1 MKENFNAAL
10 IRAIRE
16 TAPSGENLA
25 NALMDILCIGKEAV
39 YRRLR
44 GEVTFTFEEAG
55 IIAHHYSLSLDRIT
69 GTVSGGTNQFSL
81 GIPLADNPMAAYT
94 TLLKRYRD
102 FFENVQNDPSAE
114 VSSATNIIPFTFYC
128 GYEYL
133 SRFRLYRWMYQHQP
147 LRTHV
152 PLSQITV
159 HQQLTDLHLQLGR
172 SVRQAA
178 HTTFILDG
186 KLFESF
192 INEIR
197 YFSDLHLISNDER
210 EKCSANCCYCSTNWK
225 RSLPQGNSLRE
236 NDWISTSHTWISR
249 RLTVYWSK
257 PALKW
262 LFSGYIRSIR
272 STRRIRASAPYSGN
286 GCNSSNAIRH

>member
-133 SRFRLYRWMYQHQP
+133 SRFRLYSWM
-147 LRTHV
+147 
-152 PLSQITV
+152 
-159 HQQLTDLHLQLGR
+159 
-172 SVRQAA
+172 
-178 HTTFILDG
+178 
-186 KLFESF
+186 
-192 INEIR
+192 
-197 YFSDLHLISNDER
+197 
-210 EKCSANCCYCSTNWK
+210 
-225 RSLPQGNSLRE
+225 
-236 NDWISTSHTWISR
+236 
-249 RLTVYWSK
+249 
-257 PALKW
+257 
-262 LFSGYIRSIR
+262 
-272 STRRIRASAPYSGN
+272 
-286 GCNSSNAIRH
+286 

>member
-186 KLFESF
+186 QLFESF

-197 YFSDLHLISNDER
+197 YFSDLQ
-210 EKCSANCCYCSTNWK
+210 CS
-225 RSLPQGNSLRE
+225 P
-236 NDWISTSHTWISR
+236 
-249 RLTVYWSK
+249 
-257 PALKW
+257 
-262 LFSGYIRSIR
+262 
-272 STRRIRASAPYSGN
+272 
-286 GCNSSNAIRH
+286 

>member
-55 IIAHHYSLSLDRIT
+55 IISTTTRSPSTALP
-69 GTVSGGTNQFSL
+69 GTVSGGTNQFESAK
-81 GIPLADNPMAAYT
+81 GYPFADNPMAAYT

-133 SRFRLYRWMYQHQP
+133 SGSGSTAGCTNTRP
-147 LRTHV
+147 RTTCAV
-152 PLSQITV
+152 AP
-159 HQQLTDLHLQLGR
+159 
-172 SVRQAA
+172 
-178 HTTFILDG
+178 
-186 KLFESF
+186 
-192 INEIR
+192 
-197 YFSDLHLISNDER
+197 
-210 EKCSANCCYCSTNWK
+210 
-225 RSLPQGNSLRE
+225 P
-236 NDWISTSHTWISR
+236 STS
-249 RLTVYWSK
+249 
-257 PALKW
+257 
-262 LFSGYIRSIR
+262 
-272 STRRIRASAPYSGN
+272 N
-286 GCNSSNAIRH
+286 

>member
-102 FFENVQNDPSAE
+102 FFENV
-114 VSSATNIIPFTFYC
+114 
-128 GYEYL
+128 
-133 SRFRLYRWMYQHQP
+133 
-147 LRTHV
+147 
-152 PLSQITV
+152 
-159 HQQLTDLHLQLGR
+159 
-172 SVRQAA
+172 
-178 HTTFILDG
+178 
-186 KLFESF
+186 
-192 INEIR
+192 
-197 YFSDLHLISNDER
+197 
-210 EKCSANCCYCSTNWK
+210 
-225 RSLPQGNSLRE
+225 
-236 NDWISTSHTWISR
+236 
-249 RLTVYWSK
+249 
-257 PALKW
+257 
-262 LFSGYIRSIR
+262 
-272 STRRIRASAPYSGN
+272 
-286 GCNSSNAIRH
+286 